1 MRTMTAKAAQ
11 SAKAQAGSGT
21 SGSPATGPAGRRG
34 GKKASMGV
42 QNVAGWLFSTPF
54 LVLFLVFMAFPII
67 ATLVMSF
74 TDFGLRNVTHPLDAN
89 FIGFENYIKLF
100 SDEKFLKSLFN
111 T

>member
-42 QNVAGWLFSTPF
+42 QNVVSWLFSTPSSSSSSSSWRSRSS
-54 LVLFLVFMAFPII
+54 P
-67 ATLVMSF
+67 
-74 TDFGLRNVTHPLDAN
+74 RW
-89 FIGFENYIKLF
+89 
-100 SDEKFLKSLFN
+100 
-111 T
+111 